1 MLGLDY
7 ARSVSKQS
15 LAVRPALHPNV
26 RCSPYFEATERAG
39 ALEYMVY
46 NHMYMAIAFDHD
58 PYDEYRALVERVCL
72 WDVAAERQ
80 TQLRGPDALALAN
93 FLCTRDLR
101 ALSVGRCRFTM
112 VCDDSGTIMTEPIVL
127 RPWEDTVWISHGDV
141 DLTLWAIGMA
151 RAHGYDVEINE
162 PDVAPIQ
169 VQGPRAL
176 ELLGP
181 IAPGIDDLAYY
192 TCVDTTVAGQR
203 CVVSRT
209 GWNRGLGF
217 EIFPLNSDR
226 AMELWDELERA
237 GEPLGMLVA
246 GPNLSRAVEQAITDT
261 HYFVNAGMTPYE
273 AGAGRL
279 VDLDSAP
286 FVGSD
291 ALAQAAARP
300 ARRHTL
306 GVVFEAP
313 PGRLEQFWPI
323 IDTDGAPAGQVRWA
337 AYSYSLEAHIAIAL
351 LDAAV
356 GVGDRVTVLAAEG
369 PISAVAHKLPFVA

>member
-1 MLGLDY
+1 M
-7 ARSVSKQS
+7 SKQP

-26 RCSPYFEATERAG
+26 RRSPYFEATERAG

-46 NHMYMAIAFDHD
+46 NHMYMAIAFDND
-58 PYDEYRALVERVCL
+58 PLDEYRALVERVCL
-72 WDVAAERQ
+72 WDVGAERQ

-101 ALSVGRCRFTM
+101 ALEVGRCRFTM
-112 VCDDSGTIMTEPIVL
+112 ACDESGTIMTEPIVL

-151 RAHGYDVEINE
+151 RGQGYDVQISE

-181 IAPGIDDLAYY
+181 IAPGVEDLAYY

-209 GWNRGLGF
+209 GWSRGLGF
-217 EIFPLNSDR
+217 EIFPLSSDR

-237 GEPLGMLVA
+237 GEPLGALVA

-291 ALAQAAARP
+291 ALAQAAAAARAPAHPRPHPRGAARAVWSSSGPSLARP
-300 ARRHTL
+300 AR
-306 GVVFEAP
+306 P
-313 PGRLEQFWPI
+313 PGRFGGP
-323 IDTDGAPAGQVRWA
+323 
-337 AYSYSLEAHIAIAL
+337 HIPTRSRRAS
-351 LDAAV
+351 
-356 GVGDRVTVLAAEG
+356 RSRSWT
-369 PISAVAHKLPFVA
+369 PRSASATE